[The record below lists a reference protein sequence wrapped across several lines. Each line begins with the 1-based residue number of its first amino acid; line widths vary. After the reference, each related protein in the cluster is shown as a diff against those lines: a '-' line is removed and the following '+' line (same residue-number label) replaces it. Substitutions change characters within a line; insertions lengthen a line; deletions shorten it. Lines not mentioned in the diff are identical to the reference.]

1 MTMLERYERICE
13 TVKFRPK
20 MHDMNLMHEHPVKTF
35 VSASHVE
42 GSARALR
49 CWVAAGIG
57 GWNWPLAKARRG
69 SVTEEHVIN
78 AMNAATYI

>member
-1 MTMLERYERICE
+1 M
-13 TVKFRPK
+13 
-20 MHDMNLMHEHPVKTF
+20 KTF

>member
-1 MTMLERYERICE
+1 M
-13 TVKFRPK
+13 
-20 MHDMNLMHEHPVKTF
+20 KTF

-57 GWNWPLAKARRG
+57 RLQKARRG
-69 SVTEEHVIN
+69 GVTEERVIN